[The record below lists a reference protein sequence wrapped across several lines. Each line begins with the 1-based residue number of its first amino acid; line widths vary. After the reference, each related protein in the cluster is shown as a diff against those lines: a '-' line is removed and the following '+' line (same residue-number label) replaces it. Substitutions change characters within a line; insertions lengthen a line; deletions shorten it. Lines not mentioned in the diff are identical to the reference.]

1 MTTDK
6 IFFSLFKN
14 NKEKDTQ
21 PDYRLSA
28 KVGEKFES
36 IGGGWIKE
44 NDKGK
49 YISISVDKNKVLEM
63 FGDKIVE
70 KSENEDILSQI
81 PF

>member
-21 PDYRLSA
+21 PNYRLSA
-28 KVGEKFES
+28 KVGDKFES

-63 FGDKIVE
+63 LGDNLIE

>member
-1 MTTDK
+1 MTNEK

-14 NKEKDTQ
+14 NKEKDIQ

-63 FGDKIVE
+63 LGDKLIE

>member
-1 MTTDK
+1 MNTEK

-14 NKEKDTQ
+14 NKEKDNQ

-49 YISISVDKNKVLEM
+49 YIGISVDKNKVLEM
-63 FGDKIVE
+63 LGDKIIE
-70 KSENEDILSQI
+70 SPQDDILSQI